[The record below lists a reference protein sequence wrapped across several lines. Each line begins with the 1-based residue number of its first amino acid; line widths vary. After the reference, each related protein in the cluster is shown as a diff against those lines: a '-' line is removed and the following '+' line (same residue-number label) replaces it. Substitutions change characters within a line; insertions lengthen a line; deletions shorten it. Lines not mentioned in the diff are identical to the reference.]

1 MAFAGPALCMVACA
15 ALTPPGASHAAGSLV
30 PGVTAAIVALLSV
43 SFALGAWARAGLYC
57 NHQVLLDAFPVR
69 RVLQGA
75 NTEGGG
81 VVGTCVAHEHS
92 KERLYSGPL

>member
-15 ALTPPGASHAAGSLV
+15 TLTPPGASHVAGSLA

-57 NHQVLLDAFPVR
+57 NHQVLCEWR
-69 RVLQGA
+69 SQS
-75 NTEGGG
+75 GGG
-81 VVGTCVAHEHS
+81 H
-92 KERLYSGPL
+92 RQ